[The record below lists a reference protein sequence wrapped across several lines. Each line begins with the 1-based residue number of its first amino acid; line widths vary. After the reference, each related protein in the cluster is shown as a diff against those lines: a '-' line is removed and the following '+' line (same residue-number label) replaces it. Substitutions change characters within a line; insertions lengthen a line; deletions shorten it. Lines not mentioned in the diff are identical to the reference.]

1 MLDRR
6 EGRLEKAHG
15 CGDNKAGTK
24 RADSDS
30 SDRGEHQET
39 GLPRVNVLRLGVET
53 FLREFCNPPYCRV
66 GGEMGIRTPVTF
78 RVITLSRRAP

>member
-1 MLDRR
+1 MLGRR
-6 EGRLEKAHG
+6 EGRPEKAHG

-39 GLPRVNVLRLGVET
+39 GLPRVNVLWLGVET
-53 FLREFCNPPYCRV
+53 FLREFCNPPYC
-66 GGEMGIRTPVTF
+66 
-78 RVITLSRRAP
+78 